1 LPGVPGNGLHRSRGP
16 QSCSTQRSPPR
27 DLRLNTF
34 RTACAAATLA
44 VATAWSSAPAIAAS
58 TVVPF
63 ASELAPGTILV
74 RTEERAL
81 YLVMEDGLA
90 RRYVVGVGAMGWQWA
105 GTTSIDGKFIEPNWM
120 PPPEIRRE
128 QPGLPLVIAG
138 GSPAN
143 PMGAA
148 AMTLAGG
155 NYAIHGTNVPGSIGG
170 FVSHGCI
177 RMLNEDVMD
186 LFGRVGIGTAVVVVP

>member
-1 LPGVPGNGLHRSRGP
+1 MTS
-16 QSCSTQRSPPR
+16 
-27 DLRLNTF
+27 F
-34 RTACAAATLA
+34 RTACAAAIFA
-44 VATAWSSAPAIAAS
+44 IATAWSSGQATAAS
-58 TVVPF
+58 AVVPF
-63 ASELAPGTILV
+63 ASEFAPGTILV

-81 YLVMEDGLA
+81 YLVMENGLA
-90 RRYVVGVGAMGWQWA
+90 RRYVVGVGATGWQWA
-105 GTTSIDGKFIEPNWM
+105 GTTAIDGKFIAPNWM

-128 QPGLPLVIAG
+128 QPGLPTIIAG

-148 AMTLAGG
+148 AMTLSGGG

-177 RMLNEDVMD
+177 RMLNEDVLD
-186 LFGRVGIGTAVVVVP
+186 LFARVVVGTVVVVLP